1 MLVVE
6 VFDETVRMVVL
17 LLVEWIEGTEVRPA
31 TIVLVSHVIRNS
43 TKIEVKKS
51 NYHSSIISYFETLNL
66 CINNYLL

>member
-43 TKIEVKKS
+43 TKIEVKKIKLS
-51 NYHSSIISYFETLNL
+51 F
-66 CINNYLL
+66 INN